1 MFQRI
6 LKTNRKAIVVLIS
19 LMTIFI
25 IGVLFNTFYNYDI
38 LTVNMKEEG
47 IPVPIIMYH
56 SIYNG
61 REKSNDYIVSSDL
74 FRRDMN
80 YLKENGYTTIFI
92 SDLIEYVYNDKE
104 LPEKPVIITLDD
116 GYLNNLVYVIPILQE
131 LDMKAV
137 ISVIGT
143 NTQQFSDVEDKN
155 LSYAHMSWDEIK
167 EAVATGRVEIGNH
180 TYDMHQSK
188 SRRGS
193 MKKKG
198 ESIEQY
204 KTSFMS
210 DVGKLQTELK
220 ENVGITPYVFT
231 YPYGAISEESL
242 PIIKEMGFKAALT
255 CYGKVNMI
263 TKDTEK
269 LYSLDRFN
277 RNPKL
282 STNDFMKKIQ

>member
-25 IGVLFNTFYNYDI
+25 IGVLFNIFYNYDI

-220 ENVGITPYVFT
+220 EHVGITPYVFT

>member
-104 LPEKPVIITLDD
+104 LP
-116 GYLNNLVYVIPILQE
+116 
-131 LDMKAV
+131 
-137 ISVIGT
+137 
-143 NTQQFSDVEDKN
+143 
-155 LSYAHMSWDEIK
+155 
-167 EAVATGRVEIGNH
+167 
-180 TYDMHQSK
+180 
-188 SRRGS
+188 
-193 MKKKG
+193 
-198 ESIEQY
+198 
-204 KTSFMS
+204 
-210 DVGKLQTELK
+210 
-220 ENVGITPYVFT
+220 
-231 YPYGAISEESL
+231 
-242 PIIKEMGFKAALT
+242 
-255 CYGKVNMI
+255 
-263 TKDTEK
+263 
-269 LYSLDRFN
+269 
-277 RNPKL
+277 
-282 STNDFMKKIQ
+282 